1 MEEEVKHDPY
11 ASQTATSSAYNTQQT
26 PYAPLN
32 TQAYAPNSITGGMQ
46 ASTSGVYDPYKP
58 SASTSSPVSAYA
70 PPAQTNTY
78 NSYQPKL
85 SGVHGNAHV
94 EPPARSF
101 SPYDP
106 PVAIVSNP
114 NVYKPAA
121 PVLTASL
128 SYSVPSVVP
137 SMSNR
142 PPPAPAFSR
151 MKTSTAY
158 DPPMIPV
165 TKAMSRPA
173 SAAAVSAP
181 FAPSAPS
188 GLGISGMGPAHHA
201 PPGVTPPPPVGPPR
215 GPSRVASPANALP
228 HPPARK
234 PQQAPSALAH
244 PTISNAYDPP
254 ALPVMPN
261 RPASR
266 VATPVMTGLGSPQS
280 PAGGVLHQS
289 SALPPPP
296 SRTASAMTA
305 PPRAPPRQP
314 PPPAQPAL
322 PSRIVTLD
330 VPIIQ
335 AEPPTPDNESPRP
348 VTSATLYAPPA
359 QGAYPAPPKISQP
372 PASQRISQPRAAPVA
387 APPLTYGVPAPN
399 YQAPPFSRQSSSVKG
414 VFVPSPSKEAV
425 PAPFPNENHARMNAD
440 EVAPAEEATGTDSN
454 EREEHVSI
462 VFQATDY
469 ADRRRYRNRT
479 RMTLQLRREMDRTL
493 KTPEAHS
500 TTEKM
505 KENSPITVCNPSS
518 RVPSCSTTL
527 LRHPHRQQPRRP
539 NHQFMRSRR
548 MIRMRPNL
556 RLLSAHRRTHR

>member
-1 MEEEVKHDPY
+1 
-11 ASQTATSSAYNTQQT
+11 
-26 PYAPLN
+26 
-32 TQAYAPNSITGGMQ
+32 MQ